1 YLPKCSISCN
11 TGECVNMNTCDCS
24 KTKFRGPYCNEY
36 YKAKKVTWFNITI
49 IIISI
54 ILTLITLFCM
64 LGICLNRNAPKI
76 KAASYNFLLII
87 LVGIIFNN
95 IYLIFLTTS
104 ENTIKTCTH
113 IYLFNNLGFS
123 LIYGSIFVKTLR
135 IYIINNKNAYIKKDK
150 ILYIILMTILLYH
163 LFTTSIWIVSDN
175 IKVNHKYTINSEEY
189 TACEYPLWSK
199 LSTILNLSLLFIDIS
214 LSYVNRNINKKFR
227 ESLSTPVYVYVISS
241 IFMDII
247 NIDYG
252 AKQYIFDACLMI
264 INTIVILYFIFI
276 SKYFKIFYSYFNG
289 SKEITSKSTL
299 VITTNDLFGKSNGS
313 RSFHN

>member
-123 LIYGSIFVKTLR
+123 LIYGSIFVKTFR
-135 IYIINNKNAYIKKDK
+135 IYIMDK
-150 ILYIILMTILLYH
+150 VLYLILFIIIIYH
-163 LFTTSIWIVSDN
+163 LTTTSMWILSDN
-175 IKVNHKYTINSEEY
+175 IKVNHKYTINNEEY

-199 LSTILNLSLLFIDIS
+199 LSTLLNLFLLFVDIS
-214 LSYVNRNINKKFR
+214 LSYVNRNVNKEFK

-299 VITTNDLFGKSNGS
+299 VITTNDLFGKFNIYKN
-313 RSFHN
+313 FHI